1 MRPSLRLSPE
11 PNDIHQQQNP
21 AEEGAD
27 EHMAEDQIASAMMNQ
42 AGQIEFPQDLEGE
55 GLNPE

>member
-1 MRPSLRLSPE
+1 MRPSLRLSSE
-11 PNDIHQQQNP
+11 PNDLHQQDP

-27 EHMAEDQIASAMMNQ
+27 ENMAEDHVLGSAIYQ
-42 AGQIEFPQDLEGE
+42 ADQTQFIQDLEGE